1 VYTFIY
7 HFKAPKCNPLIIVF
21 KPNKPIKNWVKWLEE
36 QNRPKEPT
44 SEEKFT
50 QLCLDVAEEL
60 GQKYSMDSAESILTS
75 ESLHVYFTKGSKL
88 YINIIPR
95 SLLIRTCRV
104 TPHIEKAIKLQLF
117 RQKKREKNRI
127 TKAG

>member
-1 VYTFIY
+1 MLEDGKV
-7 HFKAPKCNPLIIVF
+7 

-36 QNRPKEPT
+36 KNKPKEPT
-44 SEEKFT
+44 PEEKFT
-50 QLCLDVAEEL
+50 KLCVDVADDL
-60 GQKYSMDSAESILTS
+60 GRKYNMDSAEIILTS

-104 TPHIEKAIKLQLF
+104 TPHVEKAIKLQLF
-117 RQKKREKNRI
+117 RQKKREKIKTTTARD
-127 TKAG
+127 

>member
-1 VYTFIY
+1 MLEDGKV
-7 HFKAPKCNPLIIVF
+7 

-36 QNRPKEPT
+36 KNKPKEPT
-44 SEEKFT
+44 PEENFT
-50 QLCLDVAEEL
+50 KLCVDVAVDL
-60 GQKYSMDSAESILTS
+60 GRKYNMDSAEIILTS

-104 TPHIEKAIKLQLF
+104 TPHVEKAIKLQLF
-117 RQKKREKNRI
+117 RQKKREK
-127 TKAG
+127 TKTTTARD